1 MAGYVIHLAVAEAY
15 IKKHPQDI
23 QDYNN
28 FIKGVIAPDNV
39 SDKSI
44 THYGEKSSKANL
56 KNFLEK
62 NKINDD
68 YYKGYF
74 LHLVTDYLFYNKF
87 LEYFSKDIYN
97 DYDILNKSLQQV
109 FNVTIPKSVQ
119 NKVFYKDGLTK
130 ILNLEDFLYISN
142 LSNLLPLEVLQLSFL
157 LVSVYKNNVLL
168 LRHLQD
174 MDLES
179 KWFRH

>member
-130 ILNLEDFLYISN
+130 ILNLEDTINFIEKTSDYSLIEIKEQVLNNNIYW
-142 LSNLLPLEVLQLSFL
+142 LEFKAL
-157 LVSVYKNNVLL
+157 K
-168 LRHLQD
+168 RI
-174 MDLES
+174 
-179 KWFRH
+179 